1 MSDQI
6 QGLPPG
12 AIVGPPLQ
20 SQPPANQVEGLP
32 PGAIVGPALQPDQT
46 SAEPS
51 FWDKTKHALGQV
63 FSATPE
69 GAGSATSGAG
79 APELA
84 TQFKKDVE
92 ASEGPE
98 NKLTGAGV
106 IVGGAKSAMEV
117 PQTIGH
123 FVAPNTFSAH
133 PEALETKGTAETA
146 GKIGENILEFMAGDA
161 ALKNLNLGA
170 RFAKLG
176 KIATLL
182 DEHPVLAKAVEIGG
196 NALRQGTVG
205 AGQTL
210 AHGGTAGE
218 ALASGVI
225 VGGTGLAIEGV
236 GQGVKAIKNFV
247 TRNPQVEQMGREL
260 VSGLTEGATPEQ
272 VAQTVG
278 KNLADAEEKMH
289 STYDAGIKKISA
301 QGQNVPVPIAGS
313 PLQQTAKDLLS
324 DSKVPGS
331 IAENLKSVIPDS
343 DKIEPFLTQLSGSNE
358 VFSWDQMEATRQKIG
373 QTIRKLPWDSPIRP
387 DLIKVRYAIDDTLE
401 NAAEKAGNSD
411 LSDQIKSLRGE
422 YAQTKGALEERAIVN
437 LRDKNPNAI
446 ADVLL
451 NKQSV
456 HNVNTLRRLIGP
468 DNMKVVEGSILDKMI
483 QDASKNGELQGRQ
496 LFRKFNSLG
505 PDAKQAVWGDRLPQ
519 VTQFMQQ
526 AGKLPNVVLDKI
538 VSHYAPYALGTIA
551 AGAIGHGDL
560 KTAAAVGGAAALSAL
575 LRNPIVLDAALKGI
589 EGLQKTVPPVASAV
603 MQNQSEDDNPN
614 PTSQNSGDWIQELQS
629 QGKQPVTINIPKE
642 GDHLV
647 HPEDVD
653 EVLKRKPGAKVVPQN
668 Q

>member
-123 FVAPNTFSAH
+123 FIAPNTFSAH

-182 DEHPVLAKAVEIGG
+182 EEHPVLAKAVEIGG
-196 NALRQGTVG
+196 NALRTGTVTG
-205 AGQTL
+205 TQTL
-210 AHGGTAGE
+210 AHGGTAEE
-218 ALASGVI
+218 ALQSGA
-225 VGGTGLAIEGV
+225 VGGVAGEVMGEGV
-236 GQGVKAIKNFV
+236 PFV
-247 TRNPQVEQMGREL
+247 AKKLGSVLEKYAPDFMNSLMRAKKGSFL
-260 VSGLTEGATPEQ
+260 Y
-272 VAQTVG
+272 G
-278 KNLADAEEKMH
+278 KNPGQAIIDEGINAPKSITLAGQLENIHGQLEA
-289 STYDAGIKKISA
+289 AG
-301 QGQNVPVPIAGS
+301 
-313 PLQQTAKDLLS
+313 
-324 DSKVPGS
+324 
-331 IAENLKSVIPDS
+331 ENLDSQIKQTLSQPSVAAKKQDIV
-343 DKIEPFLTQLSGSNE
+343 PFIQNTIQ
-358 VFSWDQMEATRQKIG
+358 DAKQKIVSETG
-373 QTIRKLPWDSPIRP
+373 IDTQSYLSELDKLEESILTRYNTDGEVIGNIKGARLSPAEISDVKKSIGKNTQWKVFQTDPQYKLKSEIN
-387 DLIKVRYAIDDTLE
+387 KVRQSLYGGLKEMVE
-401 NAAEKAGNSD
+401 NAAEEGAPGSKIGDLNARYANVIEAQGLLENRIAYEHGTGGWAAAVRKGEWGSALLGIFSGN
-411 LSDQIKSLRGE
+411 
-422 YAQTKGALEERAIVN
+422 
-437 LRDKNPNAI
+437 PI
-446 ADVLL
+446 A
-451 NKQSV
+451 
-456 HNVNTLRRLIGP
+456 
-468 DNMKVVEGSILDKMI
+468 
-483 QDASKNGELQGRQ
+483 
-496 LFRKFNSLG
+496 
-505 PDAKQAVWGDRLPQ
+505 
-519 VTQFMQQ
+519 Q
-526 AGKLPNVVLDKI
+526 AGGAAFLANRVARSAPGSVLETR
-538 VSHYAPYALGTIA
+538 G
-551 AGAIGHGDL
+551 
-560 KTAAAVGGAAALSAL
+560 AAAVGKAMQS
-575 LRNPIVLDAALKGI
+575 
-589 EGLQKTVPPVASAV
+589 PVAGQASQAV
-603 MQNQSEDDNPN
+603 KPAIANWARVQFAN
-614 PTSQNSGDWIQELQS
+614 GDTHEIH
-629 QGKQPVTINIPKE
+629 
-642 GDHLV
+642 GD
-647 HPEDVD
+647 DVD
-653 EVLKRKPGAKVVPQN
+653 KALQQNPGAKVVPGQK
-668 Q
+668 

>member
-1 MSDQI
+1 MPDPTQAQSTVSAPQVPPQPTAPVSSSDPAEQI
-6 QGLPPG
+6 LRSVQGVDSNAQADAWDAFHQSKNEDELSQR
-12 AIVGPPLQ
+12 LQ
-20 SQPPANQVEGLP
+20 RINIPQDVKANLWDAKRSLAPVQPPKQ
-32 PGAIVGPALQPDQT
+32 
-46 SAEPS
+46 AEPGL
-51 FWDKTKHALGQV
+51 WDKTKHAIGQI

-69 GAGSATSGAG
+69 GAGSATSGAA

-84 TQFKKDVE
+84 TQFKKDAE

-123 FVAPNTFSAH
+123 FIAPNTFSAH

-146 GKIGENILEFMAGDA
+146 GKIGENVLEFMAGDA

-218 ALASGVI
+218 ALTSAVV
-225 VGGTGLAIEGV
+225 VGGTGAIFETA
-236 GQGVKAIKNFV
+236 GQGVKALKNFV

-278 KNLADAEEKMH
+278 KNLADAEEKMR

-331 IAENLKSVIPDS
+331 
-343 DKIEPFLTQLSGSNE
+343 
-358 VFSWDQMEATRQKIG
+358 
-373 QTIRKLPWDSPIRP
+373 
-387 DLIKVRYAIDDTLE
+387 
-401 NAAEKAGNSD
+401 
-411 LSDQIKSLRGE
+411 
-422 YAQTKGALEERAIVN
+422 
-437 LRDKNPNAI
+437 
-446 ADVLL
+446 
-451 NKQSV
+451 
-456 HNVNTLRRLIGP
+456 
-468 DNMKVVEGSILDKMI
+468 
-483 QDASKNGELQGRQ
+483 
-496 LFRKFNSLG
+496 
-505 PDAKQAVWGDRLPQ
+505 
-519 VTQFMQQ
+519 
-526 AGKLPNVVLDKI
+526 
-538 VSHYAPYALGTIA
+538 
-551 AGAIGHGDL
+551 
-560 KTAAAVGGAAALSAL
+560 
-575 LRNPIVLDAALKGI
+575 
-589 EGLQKTVPPVASAV
+589 
-603 MQNQSEDDNPN
+603 
-614 PTSQNSGDWIQELQS
+614 
-629 QGKQPVTINIPKE
+629 
-642 GDHLV
+642 
-647 HPEDVD
+647 
-653 EVLKRKPGAKVVPQN
+653 
-668 Q
+668 